1 MVLSPTS
8 GSAKIFGFDILK
20 DKPKIIRLINSASGE
35 SQFHSFLTVKENMEF
50 FARVYGLNKDETKKK
65 LSLLEKKFETQD
77 INNSRFGWLSS
88 GQRMRA
94 ILQKSLI
101 NDPKLLMLDEP
112 TLGLDPDIS
121 IKVRKLIKEINE
133 NFGVTIFLTSHYM
146 QEVEELCD
154 RIAFIDKGKI
164 VDVGK
169 ISELKKRV
177 GQKTL
182 EGYFIEMVRRESE

>member
-1 MVLSPTS
+1 M